1 MAFLVAWVGVMKNEL
16 ALQSKY
22 LALLLIAIVL
32 SALSVSFSGDCLQYI
47 GIFNLDKGLSFSEL
61 LAKYS
66 YTKEPLFHVV
76 LKALSFIAPAR
87 PSLFILVFCSILI
100 KFIYLHKINKFN
112 FALMFY
118 ILFFATLFDGT
129 LIRAGIATTL
139 VVYSFYMLIQKK
151 HVAMVLAL
159 VIATQVHLSSI
170 IFLLLMPIYFY
181 FPIRKLVAYVFYLS
195 PCVLILHIDLSA
207 ILIGIFSKANHRYL
221 EYSSLTTNQN
231 SSGLY
236 YFYSWFMFGLVIYI
250 SRKLIQINKLSM
262 NNGLQEPFIELCNV
276 ITLVG
281 VSVLF
286 LLHTNV
292 AIASRIS
299 DLLLLPIVFTLSHVF
314 NVNKVTGKTLENKLL
329 LSMLIAY
336 GLVGFIKVFYWG
348 ARGNPPEN
356 QLFHFVLMNFS

>member
-1 MAFLVAWVGVMKNEL
+1 
-16 ALQSKY
+16 
-22 LALLLIAIVL
+22 
-32 SALSVSFSGDCLQYI
+32 
-47 GIFNLDKGLSFSEL
+47 
-61 LAKYS
+61 
-66 YTKEPLFHVV
+66 
-76 LKALSFIAPAR
+76 
-87 PSLFILVFCSILI
+87 
-100 KFIYLHKINKFN
+100 
-112 FALMFY
+112 
-118 ILFFATLFDGT
+118 
-129 LIRAGIATTL
+129 
-139 VVYSFYMLIQKK
+139 
-151 HVAMVLAL
+151 
-159 VIATQVHLSSI
+159 
-170 IFLLLMPIYFY
+170 
-181 FPIRKLVAYVFYLS
+181 
-195 PCVLILHIDLSA
+195 
-207 ILIGIFSKANHRYL
+207 
-221 EYSSLTTNQN
+221 
-231 SSGLY
+231 
-236 YFYSWFMFGLVIYI
+236 
-250 SRKLIQINKLSM
+250 M